1 MLSLFYFVKP
11 FFNHLI
17 LGFKFGWFLFRELAS
32 RSRSFRPFGFSGKSD
47 LSLESLGS
55 TGFRK
60 TEKSGKNNNFDRSSF
75 SRFRRQQNWTWTEK
89 NWNYFPFFTLT
100 PTYLATFQPT
110 YLPSAF

>member
-1 MLSLFYFVKP
+1 MGGFYSGNWRHGQDPFVLSAFQVNP
-11 FFNHLI
+11 TSV
-17 LGFKFGWFLFRELAS
+17 S
-32 RSRSFRPFGFSGKSD
+32 RVWDQPDS
-47 LSLESLGS
+47 
-55 TGFRK
+55 
-60 TEKSGKNNNFDRSSF
+60 EKSGKNNNFDRSSF